1 MELVLED
8 TVAFTDDFERIQ
20 TFFSRMKRTEN
31 RVEASQVACELVK
44 DILGYD
50 RVMLYEFDDH
60 WNGKVVAE
68 AKEQELEPFL
78 G

>member
-1 MELVLED
+1 
-8 TVAFTDDFERIQ
+8 
-20 TFFSRMKRTEN
+20 MKRTEN

-60 WNGKVVAE
+60 WNGKWLPKLKSRSWSLLGHHYPASDIPRQ
-68 AKEQELEPFL
+68 ARELYL
-78 G
+78 RNWSDNC